1 MQSSNADLPFAR
13 WLTRDDARRWI
24 GGLTLVIAC
33 AAPAFA
39 QKITKESGEYLGKKR
54 AYYLFVPEHASAEK
68 PVPLLVALHGSNHN
82 GLSIAEKWKD
92 LAAKEGFI
100 LVAPDSINSASWNTP
115 ADGPDFLHELI
126 SDLKTKYPIDMHRVY
141 VYGHSGG
148 AVFALY
154 MGLFESEYYAAV
166 AIHAGALRPD
176 DGMIVKQTTR
186 KIPIYIAV
194 GTVDPFF
201 PLNAVRAT
209 RDMLTTNG
217 FAVQLIEMK
226 GHDHWYYDLA
236 PKINAEAWAFLK
248 NHKLEQ
254 EPRYIQYSF
263 K

>member
-1 MQSSNADLPFAR
+1 
-13 WLTRDDARRWI
+13 
-24 GGLTLVIAC
+24 V
-33 AAPAFA
+33 
-39 QKITKESGEYLGKKR
+39 
-54 AYYLFVPEHASAEK
+54 
-68 PVPLLVALHGSNHN
+68 
-82 GLSIAEKWKD
+82 
-92 LAAKEGFI
+92 
-100 LVAPDSINSASWNTP
+100 
-115 ADGPDFLHELI
+115 DGPDFLRELI
-126 SDLKTKYPIDMHRVY
+126 SDLKAKYPIDVHRVY
-141 VYGHSGG
+141 IYGHSGG
-148 AVFALY
+148 ASFALY
-154 MGLFESEYYAAV
+154 MGLYESEYFAAV

-176 DGMIVKQTTR
+176 DEVIVKQTTR

-236 PKINAEAWAFLK
+236 PKINADAWAFLK
-248 NHKLEQ
+248 NQKLEQ